1 MSPHRAHSSQERPG
15 DRVPSDRWGGA
26 RGSTL
31 KRRCSQS
38 DEWMGRHAG
47 SRGDGFCGHSMEHLV
62 SKRQEIQ
69 RSHMA
74 CCKGTGQGSWALGL
88 RGARRSICPICQ
100 DVCAHRTVLGTQ
112 L

>member
-15 DRVPSDRWGGA
+15 ERVPSDRWGGA

-38 DEWMGRHAG
+38 DEWMGRRAG

-69 RSHMA
+69 RSQMA
-74 CCKGTGQGSWALGL
+74 CCKGTRQGSWALGL
-88 RGARRSICPICQ
+88 RGARRSTRPICQ
-100 DVCAHRTVLGTQ
+100 GVCAHRTVLGTQ